1 VNAPEN
7 FSPERAADTASAA
20 ALLEM
25 ADRLGLLTQF
35 AYGQP
40 VSARRLAQDS
50 GLPEIS
56 IAKYLEA
63 MSAAAIMTE
72 VAGGTGTFQVVPDF
86 ADIIYEAGYL
96 SWVLNANRPFIDH
109 VAEFFADP
117 REAGQRYP
125 RDLRQVA
132 VSSQWMGSYAFYPV
146 ALSTILSAAP
156 AHAVDLGAGTARLL
170 IEVLRELTDSTAVAL
185 DIDGGACEEA
195 ALAAKSAGVGGRLT
209 VTERPIQSIAT
220 DPRPVEGADVIHAG
234 FVFHDMMPD
243 EEDVADAVLE
253 NCRRAIRPGGFMAIT
268 DAVPYATDPRERRF
282 SAIVTYYHQHFMGRR
297 LLNEEE
303 WRRKLL
309 SVGFSSVECV
319 RHRFPTG
326 RFFLARK

>member
-72 VAGGTGTFQVVPDF
+72 VAGEPGTFQVVPDF

-117 REAGQRYP
+117 GEAGQRYP

-132 VSSQWMGSYAFYPV
+132 VSSQWMGSHAFYPV
-146 ALSTILSAAP
+146 ALSTIL
-156 AHAVDLGAGTARLL
+156 D
-170 IEVLRELTDSTAVAL
+170 VLRELTDSTAVAL

-195 ALAAKSAGVGGRLT
+195 VLAAKSAGVGGRLT